1 MMVKPTPDTDRP
13 DKLIPLLLPF
23 FVAVQ
28 LLHSAHLPPK
38 RKDPPSPVKVGT
50 QCLQFRQP

>member
-13 DKLIPLLLPF
+13 DKQIPLLLPF